1 MQIGGGREPDADQ
14 VVRDEVVALQDG
26 GEQGADPLVH
36 VSGLVLIQLDG
47 STDRS
52 YRHVV
57 LLALSYVSRL
67 LSACVIFLHDQPR
80 GAARRAAGV
89 LSQ

>member
-1 MQIGGGREPDADQ
+1 MQVRGGREPDADQ
-14 VVRDEVVALQDG
+14 VVGDEAVALQDG

-36 VSGLVLIQLDG
+36 VSGLVPLQLDG

-57 LLALSYVSRL
+57 LLASPRARSVCAR
-67 LSACVIFLHDQPR
+67 AFQRR
-80 GAARRAAGV
+80 GAVGPVVAV
-89 LSQ
+89 LCP